1 MAKIYV
7 RDYYSE
13 IVNGQFVEKSNAT
26 QIVTVEYE
34 LNGIVLM
41 RTHMTAFSSNAD
53 TKKIENIQKTEAYI
67 GGVKNNGVWE
77 QGNWQLQV
85 NSNDD
90 PRTYRPAVA
99 TTEKYVDLVAFATT
113 GVPVVVGVDVALVQ
127 PEIDPET
134 NEVTNQELI
143 GTIKVDGNGSPLYVN
158 EVDFYALNIM
168 PSLKDMFKFSIFRTQ
183 GLTLA

>member
-13 IVNGQFVEKSNAT
+13 IVNGQFVEKSTAT

-34 LNGIVLM
+34 LNAMVLM

-77 QGNWQLQV
+77 GGNWQLQV
-85 NSNDD
+85 NSNEDT
-90 PRTYRPAVA
+90 RTYKAAVA
-99 TTEKYVDLVAFATT
+99 TIEKYVDLAAFTAT
-113 GVPVVVGVDVALVQ
+113 GVPVVVNPDVALVQ
-127 PEIDPET
+127 PEYDTET
-134 NEVTNQELI
+134 NEVTNQELV
-143 GTIKVDGNGSPLYVN
+143 GTVKVDGQGNPLY
-158 EVDFYALNIM
+158 
-168 PSLKDMFKFSIFRTQ
+168 K
-183 GLTLA
+183 